1 MVVNA
6 MKSDGGMVARTA
18 VGAQHSAFSS
28 DTVWMKTQNLETRRK
43 RVSGGTTD

>member
-18 VGAQHSAFSS
+18 VGAQQLALSI
-28 DTVWMKTQNLETRRK
+28 LL
-43 RVSGGTTD
+43 